1 MFAFSDFDA
10 SHKIMLSRRFGDVA
24 TFVKKNVCLEVMS
37 VAKICKGFVGIKLKF
52 TPSSTALLV
61 NL

>member
-1 MFAFSDFDA
+1 
-10 SHKIMLSRRFGDVA
+10 MLSRRFGDVA